1 MDCDVASNVP
11 VSYMLKTAYLTSLFG
26 GQSRRTVPHTCT
38 KLTVII
44 GVMMTHEYL
53 YQ

>member
-11 VSYMLKTAYLTSLFG
+11 VSDMLKTAYLIFG
-26 GQSRRTVPHTCT
+26 GQSRRTVPHT

-44 GVMMTHEYL
+44 GAMVTHEYL

>member
-1 MDCDVASNVP
+1 MDRDVASNVP

-26 GQSRRTVPHTCT
+26 GQSRRTVSHT

-44 GVMMTHEYL
+44 GVMMTH
-53 YQ
+53 